1 MVWVESVLLIQSC
14 PIDLDQAGDMKDLRT
29 KLILGALI
37 GVTVVVAMLLLSD
50 LREVGTHL
58 SEFPLY
64 FMFPVLSLTLCNY
77 ALRWVKWHLYLKV
90 IGVRD
95 MPKID
100 SATLFVAGFVLA
112 LSPGKA
118 AELLKAAAL
127 KMMNGTPVARS
138 APVILAERVSDGLAM
153 MILAAIG
160 FGGMAL
166 STQGQQ
172 NAVMQYMPAY
182 FIVLGVM
189 IGGIILVQIRPLFF
203 RVLDLIAK
211 IPLVGRLSPI
221 FSDLYTSSYEL
232 FRPIPLAW
240 SVGLGV
246 VSWGAECIAFFLI
259 LAGLGFT
266 PGWLLVWQAMFILAS
281 SSIIGAIS
289 GLPGGLGATD
299 FTILGMVNLLI
310 LNGNDTGLAGTASL
324 LVRLSTLWFGV
335 SLGLLTAFV
344 FRNRLFPAHSG
355 SLWAATGKEPEKI
368 DSSA

>member
-1 MVWVESVLLIQSC
+1 
-14 PIDLDQAGDMKDLRT
+14 MKDLRT
-29 KLILGALI
+29 KLIFGALI
-37 GVTVVVAMLLLSD
+37 GIAVIVVMLLLSD

-64 FMFPVLSLTLCNY
+64 FMIPVLALTLCNY
-77 ALRWVKWHLYLKV
+77 AIRWVKWHLYLKL

-100 SATLFVAGFVLA
+100 SAALFVAGFVLA

-118 AELLKAAAL
+118 AELLKAAIL
-127 KMMNGTPVARS
+127 RMMNGTPVARS

-172 NAVMQYMPAY
+172 NAVTQYMPAY
-182 FIVLGVM
+182 FVVLAAM
-189 IGGIILVQIRPLFF
+189 LGGILLVQIRPLFLLI
-203 RVLDLIAK
+203 LDLMAK
-211 IPLVGRLSPI
+211 VPLIGRLSHV
-221 FSDLYTSSYEL
+221 FHDLYESSYEL
-232 FRPIPLAW
+232 FRPAPLAW

-246 VSWGAECIAFFLI
+246 ISWGAECIAFFLI
-259 LAGLGFT
+259 LVGLGLT
-266 PGWLLVWQAMFILAS
+266 PDWLLVWQAMFILAA

-310 LNGNDTGLAGTASL
+310 LGGNDTGLAATASL

-335 SLGLLTAFV
+335 SLGLITAFV
-344 FRNRLFPAHSG
+344 FRNLLFPDKSAD
-355 SLWAATGKEPEKI
+355 LWTATTKEPEKA
-368 DSSA
+368 DSAV